1 MFDNCNI
8 NFEVKNKNREDRK
21 TIIVRYSPHDY
32 LPSNKE
38 YFYNILDNIEGII
51 YSWHDLEDY
60 YENKLIH
67 VFVINKSNEDKL
79 INVIKETLL
88 GLYEDG
94 EDDGEIIKIA
104 QYCENYI
111 DFSIEEIDSE
121 ICEAER
127 EDISIYIPNIDR
139 NIDYDDDIEK
149 LMEEILDEY
158 ATLKCNYTDVC
169 KEVIYFLEE
178 YEYNDYMALQR
189 EIYAIENELKE
200 IDKTMGKDKDKES
213 RKEELLD
220 RFMQIYDMIGGE

>member
-1 MFDNCNI
+1 MFDNCNL
-8 NFEVKNKNREDRK
+8 NLEVKNKNREERK

-32 LPSNKE
+32 LPSDEE
-38 YFYNILDNIEGII
+38 YFYNIFDNIEGII
-51 YSWHDLEDY
+51 YSWHDLEECYD
-60 YENKLIH
+60 NKLTH

-104 QYCENYI
+104 QYCEDYI
-111 DFSIEEIDSE
+111 DFSIEEIDGELFE
-121 ICEAER
+121 IER
-127 EDISIYIPNIDR
+127 NDMSIYIPNIDR
-139 NIDYDDDIEK
+139 NVDYDDDIEK

-158 ATLKCNYTDVC
+158 TTLKCNYTDVIVD
-169 KEVIYFLEE
+169 VIYFLEE
-178 YEYNDYMALQR
+178 SEYNGYMDLQR
-189 EIYAIENELKE
+189 EIYSIENELEE
-200 IDKTMGKDKDKES
+200 IDKAMDKDKES